1 MDLLHR
7 KHSSRRFGQPLSHV
21 VVDRLL
27 TLPRKIID
35 QFECLDFP
43 VSDVVPQA
51 DSSSPDSTSSSVVPA
66 GTVLSHRPIG
76 LTAVCTPG
84 ALAYSRLLSSKALN
98 W

>member
-43 VSDVVPQA
+43 VSDVVPRLILRRRTA
-51 DSSSPDSTSSSVVPA
+51 PRPVSCPPGRSCPTDRSV
-66 GTVLSHRPIG
+66 
-76 LTAVCTPG
+76 
-84 ALAYSRLLSSKALN
+84 
-98 W
+98 